1 MIIIVF
7 GLHTLVNASPFPV
20 KPAFLVAAGCSFKSF
35 NPSKC
40 FPSLVCN
47 VPPPAFVQNEFTA
60 LKMSDN
66 DFHDD
71 YNLGDK
77 DDEPIL
83 SIEELN
89 RDAVIEAMQLLGL
102 PLTKIQALNFDFS
115 LGNAMSI
122 KTFSKTLFSILLFNL

>member
-1 MIIIVF
+1 
-7 GLHTLVNASPFPV
+7 
-20 KPAFLVAAGCSFKSF
+20 
-35 NPSKC
+35 
-40 FPSLVCN
+40 
-47 VPPPAFVQNEFTA
+47 
-60 LKMSDN
+60 MSDN